1 MITADNN
8 IKRRLQLLKN
18 DINLLTTLKKNG
30 YKIDNNQLIE
40 TYKQLKYCRKLV
52 NNSIS
57 AYIGDLYKS
66 I

>member
-30 YKIDNNQLIE
+30 YKIDNKQLIE
-40 TYKQLKYCRKLV
+40 TYKQLKYCRKLI

-57 AYIGDLYKS
+57 AYIADLYKS

>member
-18 DINLLTTLKKNG
+18 DINMLTTLKKND

-40 TYKQLKYCRKLV
+40 TYKQLKYCRKLI

-57 AYIGDLYKS
+57 AYIADLYKS

>member
-40 TYKQLKYCRKLV
+40 TYKQLKYCRKLI
-52 NNSIS
+52 NNPIS
-57 AYIGDLYKS
+57 AYIADLYKS

>member
-1 MITADNN
+1 MIKADNN

-30 YKIDNNQLIE
+30 YKIDNKQLIE

-57 AYIGDLYKS
+57 VYIGDLYKS

>member
-18 DINLLTTLKKNG
+18 DINLLTTLKKNC

-40 TYKQLKYCRKLV
+40 TYKQLKYCRKLI

-57 AYIGDLYKS
+57 AYIADLYKS

>member
-30 YKIDNNQLIE
+30 YKIDNSQLIE

-52 NNSIS
+52 NSSIS

>member
-40 TYKQLKYCRKLV
+40 TYKQLKYCRKLI

-57 AYIGDLYKS
+57 AHIADLYKS